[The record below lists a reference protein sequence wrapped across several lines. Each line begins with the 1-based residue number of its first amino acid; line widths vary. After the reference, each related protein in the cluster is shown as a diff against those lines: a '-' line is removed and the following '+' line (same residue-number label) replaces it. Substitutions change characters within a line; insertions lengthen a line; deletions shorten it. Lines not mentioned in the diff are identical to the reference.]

1 MNKARIWLCQS
12 ECGVHRHPMI
22 IIKEDHMKRVH
33 LVAVVFLMFGL
44 LSMTTSA
51 MACKAAGK
59 DKHVGIVMNIDQK
72 TGTFTIKDAETEN
85 PMTFQATTEQL
96 RELKMKDQVMVSYKE
111 KDGKLVAVDI
121 HS

>member
-1 MNKARIWLCQS
+1 
-12 ECGVHRHPMI
+12 
-22 IIKEDHMKRVH
+22 MKR
-33 LVAVVFLMFGL
+33 LYSIAVMFFMFGL
-44 LSMTTSA
+44 LLGITTSA
-51 MACKAAGK
+51 IACKAAGK

-111 KDGKLVAVDI
+111 KDGKLIAVDI